1 MPFRSNAHTHTTFCD
16 GKTPIR
22 EMIAR
27 AEELGFVS
35 LGFSEHAVQGFDL
48 DYSMSPDRQKSYFE
62 QLRAIQAERL
72 PSQPKIWAGLELDA
86 LADES
91 LRQEDYKQADYIIG
105 SVHYLPWEGK
115 ASPVAV
121 DGPAERLGR
130 YVDTALHG
138 DGLELARRYYAI
150 VAQSLLR
157 DKPAIIGHFDLVRKH
172 AAKLNL
178 FDESDPRYRR
188 IALTALEQ
196 AFPCGAVLEV
206 NTGGMARGY
215 LSTPYPTLD
224 LLCAWREMGGK
235 ITLTSDCHD
244 ARYLNYAFDTALRLI
259 QKAGFRSLMQLGQG
273 EDLWEE
279 TEIVANPLM

>member
-1 MPFRSNAHTHTTFCD
+1 MPFYSNAHTHTTFCD
-16 GKTPIR
+16 GKASIR

-27 AEELGFVS
+27 AEALGFVS
-35 LGFSEHAVQGFDL
+35 LGFSSHAAQGFDWG
-48 DYSMSPDRQKSYFE
+48 YSMNSDRQKAYFQ
-62 QLRAIQAERL
+62 QLRAIQEEAV
-72 PSQPKIWAGLELDA
+72 PSRPAIWAGLELDA

-91 LRQEDYKQADYIIG
+91 LRQEAYRQADYIIG
-105 SVHYLPWEGK
+105 SVHYLPWEGEN
-115 ASPVAV
+115 APVAV
-121 DGPAERLGR
+121 DGPAERLGH

-138 DGLELARRYYAI
+138 DGLELVRWYYDI

-172 AAKLNL
+172 AAPLRL
-178 FDESDPRYRR
+178 FDETDPRYRR
-188 IALTALEQ
+188 IALNALEQ

-224 LLCAWREMGGK
+224 LLCAWREMGGQ

-244 ARYLNYAFDTALRLI
+244 ARYLDYAFDTTLSLI
-259 QKAGFRSLMQLGQG
+259 QKAGFRSLMQLGRS
-273 EDLWEE
+273 DSLWEE
-279 TEIVANPLM
+279 VEILPGPLA